1 MCMYGGGGGRGGGY
15 VCVYR
20 FCIMFHFFFFLLTCL
35 LFFIFSNI
43 ENGRLL
49 PRVSTSPGV
58 PSLFK
63 SEHLTVLESE
73 K

>member
-1 MCMYGGGGGRGGGY
+1 MYGGGGGRGVY

-20 FCIMFHFFFFLLTCL
+20 FCIMFHIFFFFFTDVFSFLY
-35 LFFIFSNI
+35 FSNI
-43 ENGRLL
+43 ENRRQL
-49 PRVSTSPGV
+49 PRVSTSSGV

-63 SEHLTVLESE
+63 SEHLTVLESV

>member
-1 MCMYGGGGGRGGGY
+1 MCMYGGGGRGEGGY

-20 FCIMFHFFFFLLTCL
+20 FCIMFHFFSDVFSFLY
-35 LFFIFSNI
+35 FSNI
-43 ENGRLL
+43 ENRRQL
-49 PRVSTSPGV
+49 PRVSTSSGV

-63 SEHLTVLESE
+63 SEHLTVLESV